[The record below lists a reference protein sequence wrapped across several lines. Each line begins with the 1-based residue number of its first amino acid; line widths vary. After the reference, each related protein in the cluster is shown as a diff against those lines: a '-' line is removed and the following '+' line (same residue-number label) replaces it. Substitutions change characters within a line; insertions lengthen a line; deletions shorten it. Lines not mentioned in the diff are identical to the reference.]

1 MKVVLVLALAVILV
15 TVSTESKVGLLINII
30 IIFQLTNGTL
40 RIERKAQTV
49 YLSDARA
56 ITSNINLSGNFSQE
70 KMPVVAF

>member
-15 TVSTESKVGLLINII
+15 TASTESKVGLLINII

-40 RIERKAQTV
+40 RIESKAQTV
-49 YLSDARA
+49 YLSDARS
-56 ITSNINLSGNFSQE
+56 ITCNINLSGNFSQE